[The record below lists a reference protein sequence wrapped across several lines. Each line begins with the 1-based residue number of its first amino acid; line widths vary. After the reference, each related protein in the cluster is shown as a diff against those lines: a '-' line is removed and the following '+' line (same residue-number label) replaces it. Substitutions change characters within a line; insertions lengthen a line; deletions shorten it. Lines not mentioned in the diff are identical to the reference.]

1 MTTRILG
8 ALAVVSALLT
18 TAAWGQAESA
28 IKQGGSPPVP
38 LSQLIADLKAQAPY
52 TRNGAAYELA
62 HMGPAAA
69 PAVPRETS
77 PAGALQST
85 QPAAVRVT
93 PVASPVP
100 APAAVPTVGR
110 EPAKVGGGEPV
121 WPVAGRRPQTA
132 ASRAGGRAPSPG
144 I

>member
-1 MTTRILG
+1 MTTRIVG

-69 PAVPRETS
+69 PAVPALIEALED
-77 PAGALQST
+77 PA
-85 QPAAVRVT
+85 AAVRYPVT
-93 PVASPVP
+93 VALREIGP
-100 APAAVPTVGR
+100 AAKAAVPALKKVMKDDINDEVADGAKR
-110 EPAKVGGGEPV
+110 AIRAIDPAALGPDE
-121 WPVAGRRPQTA
+121 
-132 ASRAGGRAPSPG
+132 
-144 I
+144 